1 MPVSGL
7 ILRPYRPSD
16 FDALL
21 AIDQVCFPKSIAYGR
36 REMKGYLQSEGSH
49 CIVAEVPTPEIHGT
63 EASATI
69 AGFILTERG
78 GEFAHVITLDV
89 LEAFRRQ
96 SIGSLLLEAA
106 EQEAA
111 SCGAALMYLETATT
125 NKAAI
130 ALWKK
135 HGYRESGTI
144 KNYYGRGQNAFEMQ
158 KRLER
163 KSQAKAH
170 P

>member
-1 MPVSGL
+1 M
-7 ILRPYRPSD
+7 
-16 FDALL
+16 
-21 AIDQVCFPKSIAYGR
+21 KS
-36 REMKGYLQSEGSH
+36 YLQSEGSY
-49 CIVAEVPTPEIHGT
+49 CIVAEIPGPGI
-63 EASATI
+63 SRMI

-89 LEAFRRQ
+89 LETFRRQ